1 MLPEATSTA
10 ITTNPP
16 VGAGWLRLL
25 RAGRAAFDIS
35 KIVLAAAGLILL
47 QTGWGALDRLFPE
60 SAAVAAPAMHTLP
73 GGATAGTAANLD
85 SIAWESVRSAGW
97 RLTEPARI
105 LATPLF
111 SLFAL
116 GKGSAWYAHAALAVL
131 WVLVVGGIVG
141 GAISRIALLQISQ
154 AQAPGTLGAVR
165 FALRF
170 ALPLI
175 AAPLFPLLAMGL
187 CGLICAGFGML
198 FWLPAGVGSVVGGM
212 LLFMPI
218 LLGLVMACLLFGLA
232 AGWPLLHA
240 SVAAEAEDLL
250 DALSRSFSYLN
261 QRLGKF
267 ALCMV
272 LAWLI
277 GIPGLLA
284 VDLLA
289 TAVAHL
295 AAWGVGLSAP
305 ASSLAGLVGPG
316 ALEGTLAPTVTAW
329 PAFRRGVIGLL
340 VRGWI
345 YAYFWTAAS
354 FIYLLLRHDV
364 DGTPWT
370 DVKDA

>member
-1 MLPEATSTA
+1 MHTEAASTE
-10 ITTNPP
+10 IITNPT
-16 VGAGWLRLL
+16 VGPGWLRLL
-25 RAGRAAFDIS
+25 RAARAAFDIS
-35 KIVLAAAGLILL
+35 KVVLAAVGLILL

-60 SAAVAAPAMHTLP
+60 SSAVTPALHALP
-73 GGATAGTAANLD
+73 GGASAGTPANLD
-85 SIAWESVRSAGW
+85 PTSWEFVRSAGW

-105 LATPLF
+105 LATPLI

-116 GKGSAWYAHAALAVL
+116 SKGSGWYVHAALAVL
-131 WVLVVGGIVG
+131 WVLIVGGIVG
-141 GAISRIALLQISQ
+141 GAIARIGLLQVSRMEG
-154 AQAPGTLGAVR
+154 PGTLGAVR

-175 AAPLFPLLAMGL
+175 ATPLFPLLAMGL
-187 CGLICAGFGML
+187 CALICAGFGL
-198 FWLPAGVGSVVGGM
+198 LYWLPAGIGSVVGGM
-212 LLFMPI
+212 LLFIPL
-218 LLGLVMACLLFGLA
+218 LLGLVMALLLFGLA

-267 ALCMV
+267 VLCVV

-289 TAVAHL
+289 TAVTHL

-305 ASSLAGLVGPG
+305 ASSLAGLTDPG
-316 ALEGTLAPTVTAW
+316 AGECALAQTVTAW
-329 PAFRRGVIGLL
+329 PAFWRGVIGLL

-354 FIYLLLRHDV
+354 FIYLLLRNDV